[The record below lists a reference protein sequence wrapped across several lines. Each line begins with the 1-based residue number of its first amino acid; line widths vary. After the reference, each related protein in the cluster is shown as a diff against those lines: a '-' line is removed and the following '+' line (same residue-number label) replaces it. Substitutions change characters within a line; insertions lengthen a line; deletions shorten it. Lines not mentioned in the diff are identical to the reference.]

1 VSHPQR
7 RGAARVGLMATSAES
22 SRAVRDASPADS
34 STERRGTFRRYANLT
49 RELAVTGFKLKYT
62 GSVLGYLWSLFKPTM
77 NFAIL
82 FLVFNYL
89 FKIGKGTENY
99 VLQLLLAIV
108 LFTFFSETTGTAMN
122 SIASAG
128 NMIRKAY
135 FPRVVLVIAATV
147 SSVMTFLIN
156 LALIV
161 VIALPIHR
169 LSLGWRTLAVPLL
182 LIELYALVL
191 GLSLLLSSLFVF
203 FRDLGHIWEIS
214 LQLLIYGS
222 AVMFPISPVLDKHHI
237 LQIAILAN
245 PMAQIIEDMRH
256 ALVTP
261 HVYWTVE
268 YMGWAYVAPLALV
281 AGLLALGWYVFNRLT
296 PRFAEYL

>member
-7 RGAARVGLMATSAES
+7 RGAARVGLMATSAET
-22 SRAVRDASPADS
+22 SRALPDASPADS
-34 STERRGTFRRYANLT
+34 STERRGTFRRYSNLT

-82 FLVFNYL
+82 YVVFNYL
-89 FKIGKGTENY
+89 FRIGGTTPNY

-108 LFTFFSETTGTAMN
+108 LFTFFQETTVTAMN

-135 FPRVVLVIAATV
+135 FPRLILVVAATM

-156 LALIV
+156 LTLIIL
-161 VIALPIHR
+161 IALPIHR
-169 LSLGWRTLAVPLL
+169 LSIGWRSLTVPLFL
-182 LIELYALVL
+182 VELYALVL

-214 LQLLIYGS
+214 MQLLIYGS
-222 AVMFPISPVLDKHHI
+222 AVMFPISLLDKHHI
-237 LQIAILAN
+237 LQVAVLAN

-261 HVYWTVE
+261 DVLWTVQI
-268 YMGWAYVAPLALV
+268 MGWAYVAPLALV
-281 AGLLALGWYVFNRLT
+281 IGLLALGWYVFNRLT